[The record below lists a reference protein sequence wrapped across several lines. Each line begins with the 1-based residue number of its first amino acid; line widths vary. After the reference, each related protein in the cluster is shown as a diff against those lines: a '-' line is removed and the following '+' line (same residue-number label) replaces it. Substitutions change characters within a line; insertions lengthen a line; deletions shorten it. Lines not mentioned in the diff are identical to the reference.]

1 YEVYVEDKYGMELKK
16 FFNRENPWAYQS
28 IAARML
34 EAVRKDYWKPSEKI
48 KRKLAAEY
56 ALNVIEKGVACC
68 HHTCNNPVLN
78 QMVVNIIS
86 LPGIMSPEMV
96 EKFKI
101 AIEQA
106 MGKALAEQIK
116 SRKKL
121 QKKLNEGFTKK
132 LQLADKNVSKADP
145 DQQKQISKEGTE
157 LEMVE
162 GFKMEEVKAKDET
175 TDISSSGVQWFA
187 SLFVI
192 LIIGLAIYGAKRH
205 R

>member
-1 YEVYVEDKYGMELKK
+1 MRKRLFIYL
-16 FFNRENPWAYQS
+16 FILS
-28 IAARML
+28 IILLPATLLGGQISFLACDSDTYL
-34 EAVRKDYWKPSEKI
+34 IKLSVDYAMS
-48 KRKLAAEY
+48 
-56 ALNVIEKGVACC
+56 VVEKGIACC
-68 HHTCNNPVLN
+68 HHTCNNPILN

-96 EKFKI
+96 EKFKL

-106 MGKALAEQIK
+106 MGKALAEQVK
-116 SRKKL
+116 ARKDL
-121 QKKLNEGFTKK
+121 QKKLNEGFIKK
-132 LQLADKNVSKADP
+132 AQPADQNVSKVDP

-157 LEMVE
+157 SKMVE

-175 TDISSSGVQWFA
+175 ADISSSGVQWFA

-205 R
+205 HS

>member
-1 YEVYVEDKYGMELKK
+1 MRKRLFIYL
-16 FFNRENPWAYQS
+16 FILS
-28 IAARML
+28 IILLPATLLGGQISFLACDSDTYL
-34 EAVRKDYWKPSEKI
+34 IKLSVDYAMS
-48 KRKLAAEY
+48 
-56 ALNVIEKGVACC
+56 VVEKGIACC
-68 HHTCNNPVLN
+68 HHTCNNPILN

-96 EKFKI
+96 EKFKL

-106 MGKALAEQIK
+106 MGKALAEQVK
-116 SRKKL
+116 ARKEL
-121 QKKLNEGFTKK
+121 QKKLNEGFIKK
-132 LQLADKNVSKADP
+132 AQPADQNVSKVDP

-157 LEMVE
+157 SKMVE

-175 TDISSSGVQWFA
+175 ADISSSGVQWFA

-205 R
+205 HS